1 MIFVNIICND
11 VIPILRPAFKQLLS
25 LYECRHFYNTK
36 LVCFTSRN
44 WKHICKYVCM
54 NPVNYDVSE
63 SLQFNRKSCLSLG
76 FSSTNVSMLLLFN
89 TAGRPDP
96 CWSLSRWRP
105 SGYTISL
112 YNVLSRRAHGKIT
125 EVLVFL
131 CRFVWLLRLTH
142 AIIFAKAGNDEPL

>member
-25 LYECRHFYNTK
+25 FYGCRHFCNTK
-36 LVCFTSRN
+36 LVCFTSLN
-44 WKHICKYVCM
+44 WKHICEYVCM

-76 FSSTNVSMLLLFN
+76 FSSTNVSTLLMFS
-89 TAGRPDP
+89 TAGGPHP
-96 CWSLSRWRP
+96 CWRP

-112 YNVLSRRAHGKIT
+112 YNVLSRRARGKIT
-125 EVLVFL
+125 QALVFL
-131 CRFVWLLRLTH
+131 CRFV
-142 AIIFAKAGNDEPL
+142 